1 MLKGM
6 TPSFCHG
13 CGHYECVCVMD
24 STGKPIRVGDTVRFR
39 GKNHT
44 IKEFIRKAGSPARI
58 TFNEPHMGEPADE
71 TTVDFVGRPQCR
83 IPT

>member
-1 MLKGM
+1 METSQGDGDAMLKGM

-44 IKEFIRKAGSPARI
+44 IKEFILDIAHDDRYVGKLILSGRLRGSL
-58 TFNEPHMGEPADE
+58 
-71 TTVDFVGRPQCR
+71 
-83 IPT
+83 